1 MPHLAGRCDCGR
13 EMHFPKS
20 ATIGY
25 QWTCRK
31 CGKVWTLSNQG
42 KPLDHKKSKAPP
54 KQQTILH
61 NSYQKPTS
69 IGKSYSSSQRSN
81 SISSGCSTIIGVLV
95 VLGILFLIFVIIF

>member
-20 ATIGY
+20 AMIGY

-42 KPLDHKKSKAPP
+42 KPLDRMRSKAPP
-54 KQQTILH
+54 KRPTT
-61 NSYQKPTS
+61 SSSSPQKPNFS
-69 IGKSYSSSQRSN
+69 SEPYSPPQNSSN
-81 SISSGCSTIIGVLV
+81 SVGCSIIVGILV
-95 VLGILFLIFVIIF
+95 VLSVFLLIFVLVL